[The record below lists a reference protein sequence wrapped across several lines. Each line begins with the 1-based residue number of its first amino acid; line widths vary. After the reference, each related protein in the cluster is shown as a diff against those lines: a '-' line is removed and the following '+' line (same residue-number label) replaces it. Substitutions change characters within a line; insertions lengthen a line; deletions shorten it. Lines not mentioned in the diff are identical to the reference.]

1 MNKLI
6 LIALLV
12 APCLAGPSPARS
24 APEPSPKAQG
34 ELDVLIDRLSAG
46 APADGFAQLEDF
58 VQAEDQQN
66 PTQEAAKRARQV
78 VARFEDIKKAVPPPV
93 EKQAGELAQLLYT
106 SGRALESGGAVAEAK
121 PVYERIIKDYPGAV
135 WEGGVTKETI
145 AAQAQ
150 ARLRW
155 QQEKHPWM
163 QASLDT
169 LMKSLREAFAKHDT
183 KALGSLIARAGFWS
197 GPFASEG
204 GADDPDRVL
213 KLLDSTWGKIEVAPE
228 MEPFSEK
235 EKQVFLKVSGFTGNF
250 ATMYCILERE
260 PDGWQ
265 WSAVAFAEKP
275 GSEAAVPEPDA
286 APSATPATP
295 APPSAAPSPRASVRA
310 P

>member
-6 LIALLV
+6 LIALLIT
-12 APCLAGPSPARS
+12 PCLAGPSPAPS
-24 APEPSPKAQG
+24 ARAPG
-34 ELDVLIDRLSAG
+34 ELDLLIEKLPAVP
-46 APADGFAQLEDF
+46 PADGFAQLEDF

-78 VARFEDIKKAVPPPV
+78 IARFEEIQKAVPPPV

-106 SGRALESGGAVAEAK
+106 AARALESGGAVAEAK
-121 PVYERIIKDYPGAV
+121 PVYERIVKDYPGAV

-163 QASLDT
+163 LPTLDA
-169 LMKSLREAFAKHDT
+169 LMKSLRDAFARHDT
-183 KALGSLIARAGFWS
+183 KALAALIARAGFWS

-204 GADDPDRVL
+204 GADDPERVL
-213 KLLDSTWGKIEVAPE
+213 KLLESTWGKIEVAPE

-295 APPSAAPSPRASVRA
+295 APGSPAPSPRPSVRA